1 MENEKE
7 IIKIREQINKKFLQL
22 DIDSDLHTAEEEKSI
37 KNNITSLL
45 CELMKYVRS
54 TISGYF
60 VPTAEKVYV
69 VYELLEY
76 EKTHDPL
83 FIHEEVD
90 HHYTLWPDKQNY
102 ENGTEKIAELKNEYE
117 LRDWLREMCA

>member
-7 IIKIREQINKKFLQL
+7 IIKIREKINRKFLQL

-37 KNNITSLL
+37 KNDITSLL

-54 TISGYF
+54 TISGGF
-60 VPTAEKVYV
+60 TPTEKNYIF

-76 EKTHDPL
+76 EKTHEPL
-83 FIHEEVD
+83 FIYEETN
-90 HHYTLWPDKQNY
+90 HHYTLWPSKKCY
-102 ENGTEKIAELKNEYE
+102 ENGTEKIADLKNGYK
-117 LRDWLREMCA
+117 LRDWLRKM